1 MDWPALFEQ
10 ESVRFAVLD
19 RCTDSDLIERL
30 RRRCGWIVD
39 FENKESMIFTQRSN
53 EKQIRLG

>member
-1 MDWPALFEQ
+1 MDWLALFEQ
-10 ESVRFAVLD
+10 ENVRFVVLN

-39 FENKESMIFTQRSN
+39 FENKESMIFKRRS
-53 EKQIRLG
+53 K